1 MENLALFIRMV
12 RESQGISQKEI
23 AETIKISQ
31 SAIAQY
37 EKLQA
42 TLSPETLLKI
52 APLLNL
58 NPEYI
63 RTGIGNPFKQVDKQK
78 IIKMFLPEN
87 PLEEIDY
94 SLIDLIAKYNKE
106 ATFILLLPILY
117 EREIGLFKKIRSRLK
132 PYGYWYALLIE
143 DSDNNKFIFRRKDK
157 EKIVV
162 CTPDWFTKLNSLN
175 KEGEKYFEIKA
186 IELTG
191 NLFKNIEEWS
201 NINVKELN
209 TLLKSVNRREHI
221 DFLRRLINK
230 IWSHKSIKN
239 QKEAK
244 KIREIITSMDYE
256 DLDRLIA
263 ILVPEFAEIIKKHL
277 QPKTELNNDK
287 G

>member
-78 IIKMFLPEN
+78 IIKMFIPEN

-106 ATFILLLPILY
+106 AIFILLLPILLKPM
-117 EREIGLFKKIRSRLK
+117 GDLKKIQPRLK

-143 DSDNNKFIFRRKDK
+143 DGDNNKFIFRRKDK
-157 EKIVV
+157 EKMVV
-162 CTPDWFTKLNSLN
+162 CTPDWITRLNSLN

-221 DFLRRLINK
+221 DFLRRLIKK

-244 KIREIITSMDYE
+244 QIREIITSMEYE
-256 DLDRLIA
+256 DLDRLISL
-263 ILVPEFAEIIKKHL
+263 LVPEFAEIIKKHL
-277 QPKTELNNDK
+277 QLKTGINNDK

>member
-23 AETIKISQ
+23 AEKIKISQ

-37 EKLQA
+37 EKLHA
-42 TLSPETLLKI
+42 TLSLETLLKI

-58 NPEYI
+58 NPGFIEKG
-63 RTGIGNPFKQVDKQK
+63 TGNPFKQVDKQK
-78 IIKMFLPEN
+78 IIKMFIPEN

-94 SLIDLIAKYNKE
+94 SLIDLIAESNKE

-117 EREIGLFKKIRSRLK
+117 KPTGDLKKIRGRLK
-132 PYGYWYALLIE
+132 PYGYCYALLIQ
-143 DSDNNKFIFRRKDK
+143 DGDNNKFIFRRKDK
-157 EKIVV
+157 EKIIIS
-162 CTPDWFTKLNSLN
+162 TPDWVTRLNNLN
-175 KEGEKYFEIKA
+175 KEGEKYFEIKS
-186 IELTG
+186 IELTEH
-191 NLFKNIEEWS
+191 LFKTLEDWS
-201 NINVKELN
+201 NIDVKELS

-221 DFLRRLINK
+221 DFLRRLIKK

-244 KIREIITSMDYE
+244 QIREIITSMDYE

-277 QPKTELNNDK
+277 QLKTGLN
-287 G
+287 